1 MSSYFEFSLL
11 ELNWDHK
18 REEEREESNPIGPVL
33 IFIYLFVFLSYQ

>member
-18 REEEREESNPIGPVL
+18 REEEREELIPIGPVL
-33 IFIYLFVFLSYQ
+33 IYIDRFVFLFYQ